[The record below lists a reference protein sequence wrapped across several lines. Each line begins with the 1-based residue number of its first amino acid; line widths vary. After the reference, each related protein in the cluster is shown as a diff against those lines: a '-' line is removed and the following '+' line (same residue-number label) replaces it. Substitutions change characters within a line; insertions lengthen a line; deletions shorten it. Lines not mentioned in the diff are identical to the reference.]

1 MQQKSKDYYGVL
13 GLQKPS
19 SEEEIKKS
27 FRKLALKY
35 HPDKAKGDTEKV
47 EKFKEINEAYDVL
60 SDPNKKKMY
69 DQFGTVDGMGMGMEG
84 MGGMP
89 EGMNMENIFENL
101 FGFGGGIPGMPGMGG
116 MRGGNRKKKPM
127 HKTYELP
134 VTLEEVYNGK
144 KIPFRIKRKIYR
156 GTGSSKCTH
165 CNGNGQVVQQMS
177 IGFMMTQ
184 NITMCPECQG
194 SGNDYKEKDFQVLE
208 CDLEVPIPAGTPEGN
223 HLVMQGKGDELPD
236 MEKGDVHFVVTYKK
250 HETFKL
256 SEKETLDL
264 EVTFD
269 ITLTEA
275 LYGFKR
281 TLPMLDGQKLD
292 VVLPP
297 RHTLCKKITQPIEKV
312 LPGEGMKFQG
322 HKGDLHMYFNIELPE
337 PNTPNLRASLEE
349 STYTVKTQEKQD
361 VESTEFKRLIDVTTL

>member
-1 MQQKSKDYYGVL
+1 MQQKSKDYYGIL
-13 GLQKPS
+13 GIQKPS
-19 SEEEIKKS
+19 SEEEIKKA
-27 FRKLALKY
+27 FRKLAMKY
-35 HPDKAKGDTEKV
+35 HPDKCKGDAEKA
-47 EKFKEINEAYDVL
+47 EKFKEINEAYDAL

-69 DQFGTVDGMGMGMEG
+69 DQFGTCEG
-84 MGGMP
+84 MDMQGMP

-116 MRGGNRKKKPM
+116 MGMRRKKKPM

-134 VTLEEVYNGK
+134 VTLEEIFNGK

-156 GTGSSKCTH
+156 GTGSCKCKE
-165 CNGNGQVVQQMS
+165 CNGAGQVVQQMS

-184 NITMCPECQG
+184 NITMCPHCQG
-194 SGNDYKEKDFQVLE
+194 SGNDYKEKDFQILE
-208 CDLEVPIPAGTPEGN
+208 CDLEIPIPAGTPEGN

-236 MEKGDVHFVVTYKK
+236 METGDVHFVISYKK
-250 HETFKL
+250 HSVFKL

-264 EVTFD
+264 EVNFD

-281 TLPMLDGQKLD
+281 QLKMLDGQSLEIA
-292 VVLPP
+292 LPP
-297 RHTLCKKITQPIEKV
+297 RHSLCQKIHQPIEKI

-322 HKGDLHMYFNIELPE
+322 HRGDLHLFFTIELPVSS
-337 PNTPNLRASLEE
+337 TPNLRATLENVK
-349 STYTVKTQEKQD
+349 YTTQIPSEP
-361 VESTEFKRLIDVTTL
+361 TNNEFQRLIDITTL

>member
-1 MQQKSKDYYGVL
+1 MQQPSKDYYGVL
-13 GLQKPS
+13 GIEKPS
-19 SEEEIKKS
+19 SEEEIKKA
-27 FRKLALKY
+27 FRRLALKY
-35 HPDKAKGDTEKV
+35 HPDKSKGDPEKE

-60 SDPNKKKMY
+60 SDESKKKMY
-69 DQFGTVDGMGMGMEG
+69 DQFGTVDG

-101 FGFGGGIPGMPGMGG
+101 FGFGGGIPGMPGMG
-116 MRGGNRKKKPM
+116 MRRKKKPM

-156 GTGSSKCTH
+156 GTGSSKCSH
-165 CNGNGQVVQQMS
+165 CRGNGQVVQQMN

-184 NITMCPECQG
+184 NITMCPHCQG
-194 SGNDYKEKDFQVLE
+194 SGNDYKDKDFQVLE
-208 CDLEVPIPAGTPEGN
+208 CEVEVPIPAGTPEGN

-236 MEKGDVHFVVTYKK
+236 METGDVHFVISYKK
-250 HETFKL
+250 HDVFTL

-264 EVTFD
+264 EVIFD

-281 TLPMLDGQKLD
+281 VIKMLDGQWLD
-292 VVLPP
+292 IVLPP
-297 RHTLCKKITQPIEKV
+297 RHSLCAKITQPIEKIM
-312 LPGEGMKFQG
+312 PGEGMKFQS
-322 HKGDLHMYFNIELPE
+322 HKGDLHLFFQIELPLA
-337 PNTPNLRASLEE
+337 NTPNLRAVLEE
-349 STYTVKTQEKQD
+349 AEYTTSIPEHSSS
-361 VESTEFKRLIDVTTL
+361 EEFRRLIDVTTL